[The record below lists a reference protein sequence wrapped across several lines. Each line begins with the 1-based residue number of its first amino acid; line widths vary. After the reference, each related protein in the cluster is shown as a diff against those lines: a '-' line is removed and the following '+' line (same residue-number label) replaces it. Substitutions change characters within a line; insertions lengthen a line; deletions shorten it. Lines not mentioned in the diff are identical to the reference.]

1 MAVPPGMGWDGG
13 WARLSGCCPES
24 PISCPYEGLGK
35 KGTGKNG
42 CPTRDAMGRGL
53 GTIVRLLPGISDIV
67 PLKRLGKKRTAKNG
81 CPTQHAMGRRLGTI
95 FRCCPESPI
104 LCPYEGLGKKADS
117 QEWLS
122 YLAWDG
128 AAVGHDFPAAARNLR
143 YRAPRKDW
151 GKKQTAKNGCPTWHD
166 RSRMQ
171 FFYPTCSFFMSTAKF
186 RRVWYSIR
194 WR

>member
-35 KGTGKNG
+35 KRTAKNG
-42 CPTRDAMGRGL
+42 CPTRHAMGRGL

-95 FRCCPESPI
+95 FRLLPGISDIVPLERTG
-104 LCPYEGLGKKADS
+104 EKADS

-122 YLAWDG
+122 HPACDG
-128 AAVGHDFPAAARNLR
+128 TAVGHDFPAAARNLR
-143 YRAPRKDW
+143 YRAPRKD
-151 GKKQTAKNGCPTWHD
+151 
-166 RSRMQ
+166 
-171 FFYPTCSFFMSTAKF
+171 
-186 RRVWYSIR
+186 
-194 WR
+194 